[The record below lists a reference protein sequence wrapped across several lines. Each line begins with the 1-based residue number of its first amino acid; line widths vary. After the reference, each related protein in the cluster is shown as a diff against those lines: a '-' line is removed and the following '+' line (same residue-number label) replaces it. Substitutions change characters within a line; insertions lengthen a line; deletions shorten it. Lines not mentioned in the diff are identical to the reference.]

1 MNRRQL
7 QLVFVL
13 ALVLVSV
20 WLSLEPD
27 PAAPP
32 DVVGQ
37 ETQNSASEVINRA
50 WRDRAYDVA
59 VVGYGTVTRVL
70 SDDNDGSRHQRFVLD
85 VQAERTVLV
94 AHNIDL
100 APRLDD
106 LAIGDRVD
114 FKGVYEWNDR
124 GGVIHWTHHDP
135 QNRRPGGWLKHNGKT
150 YR

>member
-13 ALVLVSV
+13 ALVLISV

-27 PAAPP
+27 PTALP
-32 DVVGQ
+32 DVAGH
-37 ETQNSASEVINRA
+37 EAQNSASEVINRA
-50 WRDRAYDVA
+50 WRDRAYDVD
-59 VVGYGTVTRVL
+59 VSGYGTVTRVL

-100 APRLDD
+100 APRLER
-106 LAIGDRVD
+106 LAIGDRVE

-135 QNRRPGGWLKHNGKT
+135 QNRRQGGWLKHNGKM
-150 YR
+150 YQ

>member
-32 DVVGQ
+32 EVTGQ
-37 ETQNSASEVINRA
+37 ETQNNASDVIKRA

-59 VVGYGTVTRVL
+59 VSGYGTVTRVL

-85 VQAERTVLV
+85 VHAERTVLV